1 MSLSPET
8 QLVQSRLAKYCRDGI
23 QVTLPDAKKERLPQ
37 YRRLVFNIIQ
47 DNMESAYPIAF
58 KYLET
63 AIWNELVYDFFSI
76 HECQSYQVW
85 KLPQE
90 FMEFVIENNYSEKHK
105 LPFLDDLL
113 RFEWAEME
121 LYNTTDIPYEYGS
134 VNGDIFNGHIDF
146 NPEHLMLSLKY
157 PVHMVPPAKA
167 QELEGNYFVLLFREK
182 DSGKIQFVD
191 LSVWYAFLVEQIS
204 RNNVTIT
211 ELLEH
216 APQLFGTS
224 IATDELKASTK
235 LFIQSMI
242 EKKFVTEIK

>member
-1 MSLSPET
+1 MSLLPDT
-8 QLVQSRLAKYCRDGI
+8 QLVQSQLAKYCRNGI
-23 QVTLPDAKKERLPQ
+23 EVTLPGSKAERLPQ

-63 AIWNELVYDFFSI
+63 EVWNELVYDFFSI

-85 KLPQE
+85 KLPKE
-90 FMEFVIENNYSEKHK
+90 FMEFVIENNYSEKCK
-105 LPFLDDLL
+105 IPFLNDLL

-121 LYNTTDIPYEYGS
+121 LYNTSDIPYEYGTLT
-134 VNGDIFNGHIDF
+134 GDIFNGHIRF
-146 NPEHLMLSLKY
+146 NPEHLMLSLNY

-167 QELEGNYFVLLFREK
+167 LELKGNYFVLLFREK

-204 RNNVTIT
+204 LNNATIT
-211 ELLEH
+211 ELLEY
-216 APQLFGTS
+216 APQLFGS
-224 IATDELKASTK
+224 VATDELKASTT